1 MTTCQKELNVER
13 EGDMASTD
21 LEDLCWHINS
31 KISTVKKIL
40 QLRNIGQDPSLE
52 TVLGKIAEESHALHL
67 LLNRLE
73 REVQRQE
80 NLSNSLKELE
90 ISIKEDHMAA
100 IHLKENIPPHLPKK
114 TKNCAADLKAQSVE
128 TTRFEEHVPDK
139 KPAKAKKPIKE
150 MELITVQEFES
161 IPAYM
166 KNRLTYDQINS
177 FIEEINK
184 AVVGKYKI
192 LHQPPKSMSSNVR
205 KLYYRF
211 QEEETKDTKG
221 QYFIVDQDIKEFTQ
235 LKVDKRFHGMLNI
248 LRHCQRLREV
258 RGKGI
263 VRYTIF

>member
-1 MTTCQKELNVER
+1 
-13 EGDMASTD
+13 MASAD
-21 LEDLCWHINS
+21 LEDLCFHINS

-40 QLRNIGQDPSLE
+40 QLRNIGQDSSLA
-52 TVLGKIAEESHALHL
+52 TVLGKIAEESHALYL

-90 ISIKEDHMAA
+90 LSIKEDHMAA
-100 IHLKENIPPHLPKK
+100 THLKENIPPHLPKK
-114 TKNCAADLKAQSVE
+114 TKNCAAELKVQPEE
-128 TTRFEEHVPDK
+128 TTKFEDNVPDK

-150 MELITVQEFES
+150 MELITIQEFEG

-166 KNRLTYDQINS
+166 KNRLTYDQINT
-177 FIEEINK
+177 FIEEMNK

-192 LHQPPKSMSSNVR
+192 LHQPPKSMSANVR

-211 QEEETKDTKG
+211 QEEETKETKG

-248 LRHCQRLREV
+248 LRHCQRLREC